1 MLHWRWVEPRVV
13 GFGIALGHLDVFD
26 AAGRHFA
33 DPDVD
38 AIGISEYQQ
47 MAGPTLDHPRMF
59 DTQGIELLRP
69 GVKCRSGFHGNHDR
83 VAPAHRDSR
92 AGAVYRYFA
101 GKDDLIASAAEES
114 LTVTKGVLDELARR
128 SPLPGPRDTLTAI
141 TKALQRQI
149 DQPGYDL
156 SKITVNAWAEAL
168 RQPKLH
174 ERAHHFYGET
184 HKTLVELARLWQTE
198 GLVAPD
204 GDPTSIADLFITLM
218 PGMLITR
225 HFYRSAT
232 AARLTEGILAFAGA
246 DSAKRG

>member
-1 MLHWRWVEPRVV
+1 MPKLSESAWESRRRHVMVSAWKCFSRQ
-13 GFGIALGHLDVFD
+13 GFQATTMDQIIAETGM
-26 AAGRHFA
+26 
-33 DPDVD
+33 
-38 AIGISEYQQ
+38 S
-47 MAGPTLDHPRMF
+47 
-59 DTQGIELLRP
+59 
-69 GVKCRSGFHGNHDR
+69 S
-83 VAPAHRDSR
+83 SS
-92 AGAVYRYFA
+92 VYRYFA
-101 GKDDLIASAAEES
+101 SKDNLIASAAEES

-168 RQPKLH
+168 RQPQLH

-184 HKTLVELARLWQTE
+184 HKTLVELASLWQSE
-198 GLVAPD
+198 GLVASG

-225 HFYRSAT
+225 HLYRPAT
-232 AARLTEGILAFAGA
+232 AARLAEGILAFAAA
-246 DSAKRG
+246 DSVNQG